1 MPRCPNC
8 GQNTERTED
17 WACPWCGYPLLSGG
31 YKKIDKTYRQLQE
44 ESRQQMPEAEET
56 EVPLPDDSTPAP
68 TPVIEAEPEP
78 ERPVEEIE
86 PELAPEPE
94 PVAEIQPEPEAA
106 VAVPEPALEAPVELE
121 PDIMGLTVDQLI
133 AAYAEDAA
141 AADTRFGSQY
151 LRITGIVSRVEIT
164 EVLDVHYIILASSDQ
179 EQLQSIRCVFDKKY
193 EPELSGLE
201 KGQEVTVQGKY
212 EGSLIDFRMKDCVIA
227 A

>member
-8 GQNTERTED
+8 GQNTERTQD
-17 WACPWCGYPLLSGG
+17 WACPWCGYPLLSGI
-31 YKKIDKTYRQLQE
+31 YRKIDKTYRQLRE
-44 ESRQQMPEAEET
+44 ESRQQIPEPEET
-56 EVPLPDDSTPAP
+56 EVLLPDDSVSAP
-68 TPVIEAEPEP
+68 TPVIETEPEP
-78 ERPVEEIE
+78 KPELERPVEEPVEEIE

-94 PVAEIQPEPEAA
+94 AA
-106 VAVPEPALEAPVELE
+106 IPEPALEAPAEQE
-121 PDIMGLTVDQLI
+121 PDIIELTVGQLI

-141 AADTRFGSQY
+141 AADARFGSQY
-151 LRITGIVSRVEIT
+151 LRITGVVSRVEIT
-164 EVLDVHYIILASSDQ
+164 EVLDVHYIILTSSDQ

-193 EPELSGLE
+193 EPELSRLE